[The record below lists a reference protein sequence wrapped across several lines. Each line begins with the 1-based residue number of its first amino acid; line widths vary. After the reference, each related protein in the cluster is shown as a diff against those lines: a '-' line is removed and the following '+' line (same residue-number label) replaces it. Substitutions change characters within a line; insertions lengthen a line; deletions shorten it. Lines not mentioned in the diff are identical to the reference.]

1 MNSKSW
7 RFGDEE
13 LAYIKEVLDSGFGS
27 STTGNMN
34 QRLEAAF
41 AERFGV
47 RYAITHANEVARPD
61 LLSVYCD
68 VRRRARGGR
77 LRA

>member
-1 MNSKSW
+1 MSTKSW

-13 LAYIKEVLDSGFGS
+13 LINIKEVLNSGFGS

-41 AERFGV
+41 AEWSR
-47 RYAITHANEVARPD
+47 
-61 LLSVYCD
+61 
-68 VRRRARGGR
+68 
-77 LRA
+77 

>member
-13 LAYIKEVLDSGFGS
+13 LIYVKEVLDFGFGS
-27 STTGNMN
+27 TTTGNMN

-41 AERFGV
+41 ARRFGV
-47 RYAITHANEVARPD
+47 RHGA
-61 LLSVYCD
+61 CD
-68 VRRRARGGR
+68 A
-77 LRA
+77 